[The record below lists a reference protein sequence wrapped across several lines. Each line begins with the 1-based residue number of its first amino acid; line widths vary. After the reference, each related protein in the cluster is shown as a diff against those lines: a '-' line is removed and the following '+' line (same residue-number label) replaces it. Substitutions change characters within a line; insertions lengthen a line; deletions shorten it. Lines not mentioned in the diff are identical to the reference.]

1 MDLLFLIIV
10 IAVFVVVI
18 IVPSN
23 TKRRITVL
31 QIQLNELQKKV
42 QNLELDKVHSAD
54 KSKTDHN
61 VSNEI
66 LNHQQS
72 LQQNSAQSND
82 ITTITLNTQDQPI
95 TELGSNSNSNKESP
109 QLPQQANNVFYPP
122 QKISSTESDQT
133 ANHFISWL
141 LKGNLVAKVAI
152 IILFF
157 GLSYL
162 FKYSVEHGLLSP
174 EIRVL
179 GALVLGI
186 VLLTVGWRLR
196 HKKQLYALIL
206 QGGAIGI
213 LYLTIF
219 AAFKLYD
226 LVPVLL
232 AFALLIVICG
242 TSILFAILQRTM
254 IMAIIASVGGY
265 LAPILLSTGSGNHI
279 ALFSYYL
286 MLSSA
291 ILVISNWQSWR
302 LLNLIGFLFTFIVSL
317 LWGTK
322 SYQPEF
328 YTECQIF
335 ILANMLIYGVLAVLL
350 SIRSIRKEHYQYPID
365 LILLFGVPISGFA
378 LQYAITRQW
387 EFGPAFSSLGFGLFY
402 LVGAYITLHAWRKT
416 AKTTSLL
423 GLAIGL
429 GFSSLAIPLAFTANW
444 TALIWL
450 FEGTALSWAMI
461 TQKQYHFAW
470 FGTLITLLGVI
481 SGIISIPLCNLTTT
495 EFITLFGIM
504 SASLLFNACLWHYY
518 RNLHNT
524 SANVLKVVFII
535 IASIIWAV
543 WILISLM
550 QIMGT
555 IPKTQPIIL
564 CFIISVWLW
573 YFIGRKLKWDLLCY
587 ATLSLWPVLLLA
599 ILNNAA
605 TLHYSIKNIGL
616 WSLVWPI
623 AFISAYIYLSKAKLL
638 INQLQKQLFYIL
650 HISLFWIMIAWLF
663 NEVKVLLILLPWG
676 FGTVEFSLLVTLAS
690 SIILVYY
697 YLIKRRILVTSSLIK
712 SYWLVGLLPI
722 IIYLTY
728 SLIIGITLSGQ
739 IIYCYYIPLLNPL
752 EEGAIFAWMMLGLWL
767 KLATPVLKNHSAI
780 IDTTNIQKPL
790 TNISTTVLIALAF
803 LWTNSMVLRS
813 LNEWLNLTW
822 SFYSLWHTNI
832 IQVVLSLIWTLTA
845 VILVGIAHRYLLR
858 KVWYAG
864 VILQSVIVIKL
875 VFVDSVELD
884 GLLRAFVFIGVALLM
899 LLIGYLAP
907 LPPKIPVNI
916 DKQQE

>member
-1 MDLLFLIIV
+1 MTFLLLIMI
-10 IAVFVVVI
+10 IIMFVVVI
-18 IVPSN
+18 IVLSN
-23 TKRRITVL
+23 MKEHITGL
-31 QIQLNELQKKV
+31 QIQLTELQKKV
-42 QNLELDKVHSAD
+42 QQFELSEINTPI
-54 KSKTDHN
+54 KSEINCEINHGISN
-61 VSNEI
+61 QEQSSNENSSLTNEI
-66 LNHQQS
+66 TSIAPDSQNLSITEPDINTEPLARTSQLQQS
-72 LQQNSAQSND
+72 DDLF
-82 ITTITLNTQDQPI
+82 IT
-95 TELGSNSNSNKESP
+95 
-109 QLPQQANNVFYPP
+109 AP
-122 QKISSTESDQT
+122 QKISSDQST
-133 ANHFISWL
+133 DVANRFISWL

-162 FKYSVEHGLLSP
+162 FKYSIEHGLLSP
-174 EIRVL
+174 EFRVL
-179 GALVLGI
+179 GSLVLGI
-186 VLLTVGWRLR
+186 ALLTIGWRLR

-254 IMAIIASVGGY
+254 IMAIIASIGGY

-291 ILVISNWQSWR
+291 ILIISNWQSWR
-302 LLNLIGFLFTFIVSL
+302 ILNLIGFLFTFIVSL
-317 LWGTK
+317 LWGIK
-322 SYQPEF
+322 SYQPAF
-328 YTECQIF
+328 YTECQFF
-335 ILANMLIYGVLAVLL
+335 ILANMLIYGILAVLL
-350 SIRSIRKEHYQYPID
+350 SIRSIKKEHYQYPID

-402 LVGAYITLHAWRKT
+402 LIGAYITLHAWRTT
-416 AKTTSLL
+416 AKTTSLF
-423 GLAIGL
+423 GLAIGI
-429 GFSSLAIPLAFTANW
+429 GFSNLAIPLAFSANW

-450 FEGTALSWAMI
+450 FEGTTLSWVML
-461 TQKQYHFAW
+461 TQKQYRFAW
-470 FGTLITLLGVI
+470 FGALITLLGMM
-481 SGIISIPLCNLTTT
+481 SGIISIPLYYLSTT

-504 SASLLFNACLWHYY
+504 SAVLLFNACLWHYY
-518 RNLHNT
+518 RNVHNT
-524 SANVLKVVFII
+524 SANVLKIVFII
-535 IASIIWAV
+535 IASIIWAI

-550 QIMGT
+550 QTMGP

-587 ATLSLWPVLLLA
+587 ATLTLWPVLLLA
-599 ILNNAA
+599 ILNNGV
-605 TLHYSIKNIGL
+605 TLHYSIKNIGF
-616 WSLVWPI
+616 WSIVWPV

-638 INQLQKQLFYIL
+638 IDQLQKQLFYIL
-650 HISLFWIMIAWLF
+650 HISLFWIMLTWLF
-663 NEVKVLLILLPWG
+663 NEVKALLILLPWG
-676 FGTVEFSLLVTLAS
+676 FGTVEFSLLAALGS
-690 SIILVYY
+690 SIILVFY
-697 YLIKRRILVTSSLIK
+697 YLIKRRILVTSSLVK
-712 SYWLVGLLPI
+712 SYWLIGLLPI
-722 IIYLTY
+722 VIYLVY

-739 IIYCYYIPLLNPL
+739 IIYWYYVPLLNPL
-752 EEGAIFAWMMLGLWL
+752 EESAIFAWIMLGLWL
-767 KLATPVLKNHSAI
+767 KLATPVLKDHSAI
-780 IDTTNIQKPL
+780 IDITNIQKPL
-790 TNISTTVLIALAF
+790 TNIVITLLIALAF
-803 LWTNSMVLRS
+803 LWANSMVLRS
-813 LNEWLNLTW
+813 LSQWFNLNW

-864 VILQSVIVIKL
+864 VILQSVIVAKL